1 MHLAPGDTLSRNVP
15 NEERCLAFLI
25 GLPVRAKMMPAS
37 VCGIYREIDIKLNG
51 AIVTA
56 TAKLFTHGRSQAVRL
71 PREFRFEGTEVRV
84 SRVGD
89 KVILEPMKRDP
100 MPWALI
106 DELGD
111 NPFMPEGREQPEMP
125 ADRLVFER

>member
-1 MHLAPGDTLSRNVP
+1 MA
-15 NEERCLAFLI
+15 
-25 GLPVRAKMMPAS
+25 
-37 VCGIYREIDIKLNG
+37 
-51 AIVTA
+51 A

-89 KVILEPMKRDP
+89 KVILEPMKHDP
-100 MPWALI
+100 MPWELI
-106 DELGD
+106 DDLGD
-111 NPFMPEGREQPEMP
+111 NPFMSEGREQPDMP